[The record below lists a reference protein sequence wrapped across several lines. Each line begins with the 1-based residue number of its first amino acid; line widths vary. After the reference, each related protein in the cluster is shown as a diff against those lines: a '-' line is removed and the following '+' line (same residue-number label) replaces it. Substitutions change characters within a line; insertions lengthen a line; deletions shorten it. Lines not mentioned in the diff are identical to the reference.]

1 MHTVIETPT
10 FLGDC
15 RRARLPDDD
24 RLAMIDAIAEDPLEG
39 EIIPGTG
46 GARKRRF
53 AGRGRGKSGGYRVI
67 SFYAGDDVP
76 VLMLALIDKGER
88 ANISKA
94 GAQHVAP
101 SAGDLR
107 CGVSCGA
114 EEETMTDLGRRLI
127 KAAKE
132 GVAIARNEQDPAT
145 YRVHIPD
152 DIDVKTIRENFEL
165 TQSGFAARFA
175 IPEATLRDWEQHRRK
190 PSGMARLFLL
200 LLAREPAAVRRV
212 LASLVRWRSG
222 GRRGERRQ
230 RPAALAGGRGAPAR
244 KPHGARP
251 H

>member
-1 MHTVIETPT
+1 
-10 FLGDC
+10 
-15 RRARLPDDD
+15 
-24 RLAMIDAIAEDPLEG
+24 
-39 EIIPGTG
+39 
-46 GARKRRF
+46 
-53 AGRGRGKSGGYRVI
+53 
-67 SFYAGDDVP
+67 
-76 VLMLALIDKGER
+76 
-88 ANISKA
+88 
-94 GAQHVAP
+94 
-101 SAGDLR
+101 
-107 CGVSCGA
+107 
-114 EEETMTDLGRRLI
+114 MTDLGRRLI

-152 DIDVKTIRENFEL
+152 DIDVKTIRESFEL

-212 LASLVRWRSG
+212 LASLVRWQSGERRS
-222 GRRGERRQ
+222 ERRQ